1 MDINRLTA
9 ADLAGM
15 IDHTNLKASAQK
27 EDIEKLCREAA
38 EHHFRTVCVNPS
50 WITYCRGLLDGSGVD
65 IAAVIG
71 FPLGQMTISSKA
83 YEAKDA
89 LMLGAKELDY
99 VINVSKLKDGDLD
112 YFTEEMK
119 ILTYICRE
127 RGALIKV
134 ILETCYLTQDEIK
147 AAVYTANLL
156 EPDFLKT
163 STGFGPAGAKVEDV
177 ALMRSL
183 ADEHIRIKA
192 AGGIRTWKDCRA
204 MIEAGADRIG
214 ASAGLQILEEFGNNN

>member
-1 MDINRLTA
+1 MDISRLTA
-9 ADLAGM
+9 ADIAGM
-15 IDHTNLKASAQK
+15 IDHTNLKAFARR

-38 EHHFRTVCVNPS
+38 DHHFKTVCVNPS
-50 WITYCRGLLDGSGVD
+50 WITYCRELLEGSGVD
-65 IAAVIG
+65 IATVIG
-71 FPLGQMTISSKA
+71 FPLGQMTIASKA

-89 LMLGAKELDY
+89 LMLGANELDY

-119 ILTYICRE
+119 TLTYICRE
-127 RGALIKV
+127 RGALVKV
-134 ILETCYLTQDEIK
+134 ILETCYLTEDEIK

-163 STGFGPAGAKVEDV
+163 STGFGTGGARAEDV

-183 ADEHIRIKA
+183 ADPHIRIKA
-192 AGGIRTWKDCRA
+192 AGGIRTWADCKA
-204 MIEAGADRIG
+204 MIEAGAERIG
-214 ASAGLQILEEFGNNN
+214 ASAGLRILEEYGKTC